1 MPPRP
6 PPDLYG
12 GNTPAEISSCI
23 AQANE
28 ERFQNRRLR
37 EREREISNIPRGIV
51 KTRKSSMDINFPD
64 IPPATP
70 DSSDYIPHP
79 PYSPRETSFLFS
91 DGFLS
96 RLQNRLS
103 NIAPLPSRTSINNFC
118 ESVNTNYWW

>member
-1 MPPRP
+1 
-6 PPDLYG
+6 
-12 GNTPAEISSCI
+12 
-23 AQANE
+23 
-28 ERFQNRRLR
+28 
-37 EREREISNIPRGIV
+37 
-51 KTRKSSMDINFPD
+51 MDINFPD
-64 IPPATP
+64 IPLATP

-118 ESVNTNYWW
+118 ESVNTNY